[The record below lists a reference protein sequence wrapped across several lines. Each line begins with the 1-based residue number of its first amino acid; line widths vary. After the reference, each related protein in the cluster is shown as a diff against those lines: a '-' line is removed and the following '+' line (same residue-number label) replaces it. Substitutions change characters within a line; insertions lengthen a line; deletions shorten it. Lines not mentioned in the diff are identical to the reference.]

1 MLQVLFL
8 GAGVT
13 AVKKTK
19 NEKQTPKQ
27 QQQQNQ
33 QTKVP
38 SLFLEKKNNK

>member
-27 QQQQNQ
+27 QQQNQ